1 MEIKH
6 QWLDLDSKQ
15 ISSQKSYLNS
25 LNQNGNKLKN
35 YPKTLDSPQD
45 SFTVEKIKSTSNI
58 DINNTNEKTIK
69 KIYNC
74 DQLLKPKE
82 W

>member
-6 QWLDLDSKQ
+6 QWMDLDSKQ

>member
-1 MEIKH
+1 M
-6 QWLDLDSKQ
+6 DLDSKQ

-82 W
+82 